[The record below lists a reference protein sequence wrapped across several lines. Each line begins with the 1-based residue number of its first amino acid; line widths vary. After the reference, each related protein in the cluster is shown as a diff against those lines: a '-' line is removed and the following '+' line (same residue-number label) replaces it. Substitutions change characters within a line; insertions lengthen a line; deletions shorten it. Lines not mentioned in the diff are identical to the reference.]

1 MATTDVALHEAF
13 GQREP
18 KRVVNNMSIQV
29 ATVNGSG
36 SQSSNTVLLRS
47 IFQMGVP
54 VSGKNL
60 FPSNIAGL
68 PTWYTIRA
76 NKDGYIARKK
86 EIDFVIAMNAETA
99 QEDVMSLAPGA
110 AVLYDE
116 PLNLN
121 KLRTDLIFY
130 PVPYDKLVAPVCPE
144 AKLRKLVKN
153 MIYVGV
159 AAQLLG
165 VDMAEVEKALRK
177 QFAKKVKAANLNLAA
192 VRAGFDFAAANLIKQ
207 DPYFIQRMDKNQGMI
222 IIDGNSAAAL
232 GCMFAGVTVVTWYPI
247 TPSSSLVETLID
259 YMKEYR
265 INPDGK
271 ATFAIVQAEDELAAI
286 GMVLGAGWAGARSM
300 TATAG
305 PGISLMA
312 EFAGLSYYAEVPGVV
327 WDIQRVGPSTGL
339 PTRTSQGD
347 ILSTAFLSHGDTKNI
362 LLMPCSVAECF
373 SMAQDAFNLAEQ
385 FQTLVFVMSDLDLGM
400 NNWMSDPFEYPKEPI
415 NRGKV
420 LTKEDLDRLGGFARY
435 QDVDGDGIGYR
446 TLPGTEHPAAAYF
459 TRGTGH
465 NEKSGYSERPD
476 DFEKNMERINKKF
489 ETARSFVPRPE
500 LISNG
505 KGKSEIGI
513 IAYGTS
519 HWAIIESRD
528 QLRDEYNIE
537 ADYLRLKAYPFSR
550 EVHEFIEQHDRV
562 YVVEQNRD
570 AQMLSMIKLDVKPE
584 LVTRLRSI
592 AHIHGLP
599 LDARSVTDEL
609 MTMEGK

>member
-1 MATTDVALHEAF
+1 MATTDVALHEAS
-13 GQREP
+13 GQLEP

-36 SQSSNTVLLRS
+36 SQSSNTVLLRN

-110 AVLYDE
+110 VVLYDE
-116 PLNLN
+116 PLKLN
-121 KLRTDLIFY
+121 ALRNDLIFY

-165 VDMAEVEKALRK
+165 IDMAEVEKALRK
-177 QFAKKVKAANLNLAA
+177 QFATKVKAANLNLAA
-192 VRAGFDFAAANLIKQ
+192 VKAGFDYAVANLTKQ
-207 DPYFIQRMDKNQGMI
+207 DPYFVQRMDKNQGMI

-265 INPDGK
+265 IGPDGK

-362 LLMPCSVAECF
+362 LLLPSSVAECF

-420 LTKEDLDRLGGFARY
+420 LGKEDLDRLGGFARY
-435 QDVDGDGIGYR
+435 KDVDGDGIGYR

-489 ETARSFVPRPE
+489 ETARAFVPRPE
-500 LISNG
+500 LMTSG
-505 KGKSEIGI
+505 KTKIGI

-537 ADYLRLKAYPFSR
+537 TDYLRLKAYPFSR
-550 EVHEFIEQHDRV
+550 EVHEFIEKHDRV

-570 AQMLSMIKLDVKPE
+570 AQMLSLIKLDIKPE

-609 MTMEGK
+609 MSMEGK